1 MTPKL
6 SLTYKFYRNPEMLAF
21 QYEQWA
27 AYPEDLKEQIEIVL
41 VDDGSPEPAVDV
53 PRPEGLP
60 QLRLYRVLVDKPW
73 NQNGCTNLGAFV
85 ASGKWLLITD
95 IDHVVSRRLLAHCL
109 RENFTNKVY
118 MFDRIDGADM
128 QPVLDR
134 RGNPKPHPNSYLIT
148 KKFYWEVGGHDEWYC
163 GNYGTDRLL
172 RQRIRERSP
181 IRTITVP
188 LIRYG
193 CDVIPDA
200 CTTTLPRKENRDPK
214 WLEKA
219 LANKRRVM
227 DVDKILT
234 LQFPWELV
242 KC

>member
-85 ASGKWLLITD
+85 AEGRWLLITD

-118 MFDRIDGADM
+118 MFDRIDAADM

-134 RGNPKPHPNSYLIT
+134 RGEPKPHPNSYLIT

-172 RQRIRERSP
+172 LKRIRERSP
-181 IRTITVP
+181 IRMIPVP

-193 CDVIPDA
+193 LDMIPDA
-200 CTTTLPRKENRDPK
+200 CTTTLPRKEGRHPR
-214 WLEKA
+214 WLEIA
-219 LANKRRVM
+219 TENKRRVM

>member
-1 MTPKL
+1 
-6 SLTYKFYRNPEMLAF
+6 MLAF

-95 IDHVVSRRLLAHCL
+95 MDHVVSRQLLTYCL
-109 RENFTNKVY
+109 RENHVGKVY
-118 MFDRIDGADM
+118 MFDRIDACDM
-128 QPVLDR
+128 QPMLDR
-134 RGNPKPHPNSYLIT
+134 RGKPKPHPNSYLIT
-148 KKFYWEVGGHDEWYC
+148 KKFYWEVGGHDEWFT
-163 GNYGTDRLL
+163 GHYGTDRLL
-172 RQRIRERSP
+172 RNRIRQMSP
-181 IRTITVP
+181 IRMIPVP
-188 LIRYG
+188 IIHYG
-193 CDVIPDA
+193 RDIIPDA
-200 CTTTLPRKENRDPK
+200 STTTLPRKENRNPK